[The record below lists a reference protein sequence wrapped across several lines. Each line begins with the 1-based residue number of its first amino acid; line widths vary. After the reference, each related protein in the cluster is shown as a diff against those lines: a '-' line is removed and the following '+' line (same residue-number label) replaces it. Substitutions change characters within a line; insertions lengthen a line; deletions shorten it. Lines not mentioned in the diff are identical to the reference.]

1 MAYSEDYLNFVIDQ
15 LSEFGDFEHKKMFGG
30 VGFFKDGK
38 MFAGIMYGNFCLKVG
53 DSNLKD
59 FEDRGIANFGSSS
72 KKKGMPYREVP
83 ADVFEDKTM
92 LKKWADKAYQEAI
105 KKKNKKSK

>member
-30 VGFFKDGK
+30 IGFFKEGK

-53 DSNLKD
+53 DSNRKD
-59 FEDRGIANFGSSS
+59 FDDRGIANFRSSS

-83 ADVFEDKTM
+83 ADILEDKSL
-92 LKKWADKAYQEAI
+92 LKKWTDKAYQEAI
-105 KKKNKKSK
+105 KGKK